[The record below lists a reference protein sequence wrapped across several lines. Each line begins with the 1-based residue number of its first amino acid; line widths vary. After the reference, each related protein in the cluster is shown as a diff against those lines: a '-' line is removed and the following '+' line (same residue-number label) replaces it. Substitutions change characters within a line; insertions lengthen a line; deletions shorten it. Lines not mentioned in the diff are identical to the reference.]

1 MAEVTDSKK
10 YPVWLNRTVAGAG
23 LTSAL
28 GDVTHESASV
38 ILPGFLAVLGIP
50 AAALGAI
57 EGTADA
63 LSSFSKLGAGYIA
76 DRLGHR
82 KTLVIIG
89 YGVTTLMLVFF
100 ALATGW
106 VMILLG
112 RIIGW
117 LGRGIRGP
125 LRDAIMSQAI
135 TDNVRGRAF
144 GFHRAADSAGAVIG
158 PLLGVALLSWANGLH
173 FSDPAEPFRI
183 VFWLMLIPG
192 LLSVLSFAI
201 LVKDEESKPN
211 PALRFWATLKNLP
224 QDFRRYLAPVGIFGM
239 GDFAPTLLIL
249 GATQLLT
256 PQFGVVQAEQVAGL
270 LYVGRN
276 IVQVLVSFPIGV
288 LADQF
293 GHRRVL
299 VVGYILGMATAA
311 LMALA
316 FALQLDSLMLLG
328 LIFTLAGVYIAIEE
342 ALEATLTA
350 NYVGEDIRGMSYGAL
365 GSVNGIGDFVS
376 SVAVGLLWT
385 MVSPVLGFGLAAFVM
400 ALGALAMATLPR
412 H

>member
-1 MAEVTDSKK
+1 MAEAASKK

-82 KTLVIIG
+82 KTLVITG
-89 YGVTTLMLVFF
+89 YGLTTLMLVFF

-106 VMILLG
+106 AMILLG

-135 TDNVRGRAF
+135 TDDVRGRAF

-158 PLLGVALLSWANGLH
+158 PLLGACRTS
-173 FSDPAEPFRI
+173 RI
-183 VFWLMLIPG
+183 
-192 LLSVLSFAI
+192 
-201 LVKDEESKPN
+201 KESQK
-211 PALRFWATLKNLP
+211 
-224 QDFRRYLAPVGIFGM
+224 
-239 GDFAPTLLIL
+239 
-249 GATQLLT
+249 LT
-256 PQFGVVQAEQVAGL
+256 
-270 LYVGRN
+270 
-276 IVQVLVSFPIGV
+276 
-288 LADQF
+288 
-293 GHRRVL
+293 
-299 VVGYILGMATAA
+299 
-311 LMALA
+311 
-316 FALQLDSLMLLG
+316 
-328 LIFTLAGVYIAIEE
+328 
-342 ALEATLTA
+342 
-350 NYVGEDIRGMSYGAL
+350 NYHCE
-365 GSVNGIGDFVS
+365 
-376 SVAVGLLWT
+376 
-385 MVSPVLGFGLAAFVM
+385 MV
-400 ALGALAMATLPR
+400 
-412 H
+412 